1 VAARRRESVRAPLL
15 LLAGV
20 LACSNAS
27 SGPTPSTPRIDYV
40 DGAIEPFLVPGQSA
54 AIEGFGFGD
63 TQGNGTVTFPR
74 LGGGT
79 VTAPVAGVA
88 WSNLL
93 ITISVPDSAA
103 SGELTVTTTTGGSLS
118 ATVHILPRVAF
129 DPATLTWQPR
139 TAFPRSPVGI
149 GLTSG
154 TEPAAGGAGVR
165 VTLYAAGGA
174 EPLAGDSVLVP
185 DSAVFIARTAP
196 GGQIG
201 PWSRPASLPVALS
214 FAAVAFANRYN
225 SRLNAH
231 AMYVIGGIDSSG
243 RARAAVYQSI
253 ATNDTAL
260 GAFTPIEPLP
270 APIAGAIAVVRRGRI
285 YLVGGADSLGRPQT
299 HVYVGRIGANGHIDG
314 WYLQPA
320 LPAPRAYGG
329 GVALDHRVVVF
340 GGIADSAPP
349 GGGLVDTLPR
359 LAAADTAALSLAS
372 GFFVGNW
379 ASAGTLLPVARSQF
393 ATLILGNTVLLVGGI
408 YAGALASPSETLAAS
423 IGASDSL
430 GGFAGPTGTNTIVGL
445 GGGTLVGPA
454 GATWRDADGSH
465 HGLVTGGIDLA
476 TRERR
481 DGSWGF

>member
-1 VAARRRESVRAPLL
+1 VAARRRELGSRPLL

-27 SGPTPSTPRIDYV
+27 SGPTPSTPRIDFI
-40 DGAIEPFLVPGQSA
+40 DGAIEPFLVSGQSA

-63 TQGNGTVTFPR
+63 TQSNGTVTFPR
-74 LGGGT
+74 HGGGT
-79 VTAPVAGVA
+79 VSAPVIGGG

-93 ITISVPDSAA
+93 ITIAVPDSAA
-103 SGELTVTTTTGGSLS
+103 SGQLTVTTATGGSLT
-118 ATVHILPRVAF
+118 AAVHLLPRVAF
-129 DPATLTWQPR
+129 DPATLTWQSR
-139 TAFPRSPVGI
+139 TAFPRSPVGVA
-149 GLTSG
+149 LTSG
-154 TEPAAGGAGVR
+154 MEPAAGGGVR

-185 DSAVFIARTAP
+185 DSAVFIARAVP

-201 PWSRPASLPVALS
+201 SWSRPTNLPVALS

-225 SRLNAH
+225 SRLDAH
-231 AMYVIGGIDSSG
+231 VLYVIGGIDSSG
-243 RARAAVYQSI
+243 RAGAAVYQSI

-285 YLVGGADSLGRPQT
+285 YVVGGADSLGRPQPS
-299 HVYVGRIGANGHIDG
+299 VYVGRIGANGHIDG
-314 WYLQPA
+314 WYVQPA

-359 LAAADTAALSLAS
+359 LAAADTAAVSLAS

-379 ASAGTLLPVARSQF
+379 AAAGTPLPAARSQF
-393 ATLILGNTVLLVGGI
+393 ATLMLGNTVLVVGGL
-408 YAGALASPSETLAAS
+408 YAGALLSPTETLAAS

-430 GGFAGPTGTNTIVGL
+430 GNFTGPAGTNSIVGL

-454 GATWRDADGSH
+454 GTTWLDADGSP